1 MLLSP
6 PFREIRKAL
15 RILTI
20 WEMKHYVLSTLS
32 VLIGTLTALTQPD
45 YAAHLKSGTILPEAF
60 IPARDFGE
68 QAHAQAR
75 SGDYTVLLLQFET
88 LPSSYEQQAAILS
101 AGVLLDAY
109 IPDNTYLARVP
120 QGVDLEQLNVQA
132 FLPYLAEH
140 KLSAALTY
148 APATEAENG
157 VVTLRVYPYPLESE
171 QALYESLL
179 DEGYEDVQLAG
190 SGVQVSVTL
199 FGISALAAH
208 PFIMYMES
216 APTTPVPES
225 VPGRSHHRGNLLS
238 ITPGLGFDGTGVAI
252 AIADDGPINH
262 EDFRGRNTQYT
273 NANNGNHGDMVAG
286 IACGAGN
293 IDPQAMGAAPGAM
306 LHLYAIDGYPHVE
319 QAPEH
324 YTNHGTVVTIT
335 SYSEGSAGEYS
346 YSAYSLDGQAI
357 EHPQLIHVF
366 SAGNNA
372 ADPAHPLYGGLLGP
386 DGARHGNITG
396 GRKASKSAIAVGN
409 VYENDDIRFSSSRGP
424 AGDGRIKPDICAFGQ
439 GQLSTNTN
447 NTYQFGG
454 GTSAAAPGVGGGM
467 ATLVQLY
474 RSLHNG
480 NTPDGGL
487 LKAALLNSADD
498 LGRTGPD
505 YTFGW
510 GRMHLGSAAATLQNF
525 RHFAG
530 TVAHSGQQNH
540 TITIPP
546 NTKQV
551 RVMTYWTDVPGA
563 PMAGKALVNDLDT
576 RLITP
581 DNQTYLPWALS
592 AFPHADSLLKP
603 AWRGTD
609 RLNNMEQ
616 VVLDN
621 PVAGNYTLRVN
632 GHLVPQGPQQ
642 YHVVY
647 CFITKDVAITYP
659 VGGEG
664 FVPGET
670 QIIRWDATSAGQTG
684 SFSFSYSLDS
694 MATWTPVTISIP
706 ANVRHY
712 AWTVPNAVSGKV
724 FVRITRGSQSSVSP
738 APFTI
743 IGQPDFQIQYNSA
756 NSATVSWSPVPGATS
771 YVVHSLGNKYMVPVG
786 SSNSTSYNVPIGPWE
801 SNWYS
806 VSANN
811 NQGAAGRRA
820 YAKKYLHTPCDVWVN
835 LSLHF
840 DLYPGETRWEIVNN
854 SGMVIASGGPYTG
867 QTPNSTLNLQQCL
880 PSGCYELVVFD
891 SYGDGMCCNR
901 GNGFYQLTSATGEIL
916 ANGAQFNA
924 AQVSPFCVST
934 ASVPLSL
941 ELTGLQS
948 VQCKNGQDG
957 WISVQASGGTGNY
970 SYTWNTGTAGSTLSN
985 IPAGTYTVV
994 VSDGVTQAQ
1003 LSVMITEPVLT
1014 FGVTLSG
1021 TPAACNNDT
1030 PTGAISTT
1038 VSGGTAPYSYQW
1050 SNGATTATLTGIP
1063 PGVYSVTVTD
1073 NNGCLDFAS
1082 VSIQQSAAP
1091 VLNLTATHASC
1102 FGGQAGAITSTLSGG
1117 VAPYTYLWSNN
1128 ATSANITDLEP
1139 GTYSLTATDSN
1150 GCIATASTTVQ
1161 QGNALELQLFPEG
1174 VSCHG
1179 DNDGAIF
1186 TMVSGG
1192 MLPYSYAWSN
1202 GKTTGWIDDLVAGA
1216 YSLTVTD
1223 ANGCFVS
1230 QSAGVEQPQALSPTT
1245 LATPA
1250 TNGSNGNVYLE
1261 VTGGTAPY
1269 TYQWS
1274 NGATT
1279 QHLSG
1284 LPAGTYTVIIT
1295 DANGCLGFASATVAP
1310 GQAPGLSY
1318 CVARGSNTNFE
1329 WIQSVQIGNYLNE
1342 SGNDGGYGNFSTAAP
1357 VPLSPGATYA
1367 LTLTPG
1373 YQNNPFNESW
1383 RIWVDLNQDGDFLD
1397 AGELLFQPGL
1407 ANQPITASLMI
1418 PSNAPAG
1425 LTRMRIAMK
1434 YGSPASP
1441 CGIFAYGEVEDYSV
1455 FISSGG
1461 NLAAPENGIEAQI
1474 PALLSD
1480 PATMET
1486 SDLLPEPP
1494 HKEAADADFNL
1505 FPNPAINYVVCRF
1518 TGAQEGIGKLSIF
1531 DRVGRLIRTE
1541 IINLDAGEYSWEL
1554 SLDGLANGYYR
1565 IQIAHA
1571 TQTISKPLVVV
1582 GQ

>member
-1 MLLSP
+1 MKRYLLST
-6 PFREIRKAL
+6 F
-15 RILTI
+15 
-20 WEMKHYVLSTLS
+20 S
-32 VLIGTLTALTQPD
+32 VLTCTLTALTQPD
-45 YAAHLKSGTILPEAF
+45 DAAHLKSGTILPEVF
-60 IPARDFGE
+60 IPARDYGE
-68 QAHAQAR
+68 QAHAQTR
-75 SGDYTVLLLQFET
+75 SGNYTVLLLQFGT
-88 LPSSYEQQAAILS
+88 LPTSYEQQNSIS
-101 AGVLLDAY
+101 TAGVLLDAY
-109 IPDNTYLARVP
+109 IPENTYLARVP
-120 QGVDLEQLNVQA
+120 HGIDLEELGVQS
-132 FLPYLAEH
+132 FVPYLPEY

-157 VVTLRVYPYPLESE
+157 VLTLRVYPYPLESA

-179 DEGYEDVQLAG
+179 DEGYEEVQLAG
-190 SGVQVSVTL
+190 SGVQVSVPL
-199 FGISALAAH
+199 FGISTLSAH

-225 VPGRSHHRGNLLS
+225 VPGRSHHRGNFLS
-238 ITPGLGFDGTGVAI
+238 IAPGLGFDGTGVAI
-252 AIADDGPINH
+252 AIADDGPISH

-273 NANNGNHGDMVAG
+273 STNNGNHGDMVAG

-306 LHLYAIDGYPHVE
+306 LHLYAIDGYPHIE
-319 QAPEH
+319 QAPQH

-357 EHPQLIHVF
+357 EHPQMSHVF

-372 ADPAHPLYGGLLGP
+372 ADPAHPLYGSLFGP

-409 VYENDDIRFSSSRGP
+409 VYENDEIRFSSSRGP

-454 GTSAAAPGVGGGM
+454 GTSAAAPGVGGGV

-474 RSLHNG
+474 RSLNNG

-505 YTFGW
+505 YTYGW
-510 GRMHLGSAAATLQNF
+510 GRMHLGRAAAILQNSRYF
-525 RHFAG
+525 EG
-530 TVAHSGQQNH
+530 TVAHGGQQNH
-540 TITIPP
+540 TITIPA
-546 NTKQV
+546 NTKEV

-576 RLITP
+576 RIIAP
-581 DNQTYLPWALS
+581 GNQTFMPWALS

-621 PVAGNYTLRVN
+621 PAAGNYTLRVN
-632 GHLVPQGPQQ
+632 GHVVPQGPQH
-642 YHVVY
+642 YYVVY
-647 CFITKDVAITYP
+647 TFITKDVELTYP

-684 SFSFSYSLDS
+684 SFSLSYSLDS

-706 ANVRHY
+706 AHVRHY
-712 AWTVPNAVSGKV
+712 IWTVPNVVSGKV
-724 FVRITRGSQSSVSP
+724 FVRITRGTQSSVSP

-786 SSNSTSYNVPIGPWE
+786 SSNSTSYNVPIGPFE
-801 SNWYS
+801 SKWYS
-806 VSANN
+806 VSANPN
-811 NQGAAGRRA
+811 PGASGRRA
-820 YAKKYLHTPCDVWVN
+820 YAKKYLHTPCDVWVT

-854 SGMVIASGGPYTG
+854 AGIVIASGGPYIG

-901 GNGFYQLTSATGEIL
+901 GSGFYQLTSATGEIL

-924 AQVSPFCVST
+924 AQVTPFCVST

-948 VQCKNGQDG
+948 VRCKGGQDG

-985 IPAGTYTVV
+985 IPAGTYNVV
-994 VSDGVTQAQ
+994 VSDGITQAQ
-1003 LSVMITEPVLT
+1003 LSVMITEPIVS
-1014 FGVTLSG
+1014 FVVTLAS
-1021 TPAACNNDT
+1021 TSAACNNNT

-1050 SNGATTATLTGIP
+1050 NNGATTATLTGLL
-1063 PGVYSVTVTD
+1063 PGTYSVTVTD
-1073 NNGCLDFAS
+1073 NNGCMDFAS
-1082 VSIQQSAAP
+1082 ASIQQSSAP
-1091 VLNLTATHASC
+1091 LLNLTATHTNC
-1102 FGGQAGAITSTLSGG
+1102 FGGQAGAITSTISGG
-1117 VAPYTYLWSNN
+1117 LAPYTYLWSNN

-1161 QGNALELQLFPEG
+1161 QDNALELELFPEA
-1174 VSCHG
+1174 VSCYG
-1179 DNDGAIF
+1179 ENDGAIF

-1192 MLPYSYAWSN
+1192 TLPYSYTWSN

-1230 QSAGVEQPQALSPTT
+1230 QGTGVAQPQPVLPTT
-1245 LATPA
+1245 IATPA
-1250 TNGSNGNVYLE
+1250 TNGSNGNIYLE
-1261 VTGGTAPY
+1261 VSGGTAPY

-1279 QHLSG
+1279 QHLTG
-1284 LPAGTYTVIIT
+1284 LSVGTYTVIIT
-1295 DANGCLGFASATVAP
+1295 DVQGCISFASATVAP
-1310 GQAPGLSY
+1310 GQGPGLTY

-1329 WIQSVQIGNYLNE
+1329 WIESFQIGNYINN
-1342 SGNDGGYGNFSTAAP
+1342 SGNDGGYGNFSTVAP
-1357 VPLSPGATYA
+1357 IPLSTGATYA
-1367 LTLTPG
+1367 LSLTPG

-1383 RIWVDLNQDGDFLD
+1383 RIWLDLNQDGDFLD

-1407 ANQPITASLMI
+1407 TNQPINASLLI
-1418 PSNAPAG
+1418 PSNAAPG

-1441 CGIFAYGEVEDYSV
+1441 CGIFAYGEVEDYTV
-1455 FISSGG
+1455 LISSGG
-1461 NLAAPENGIEAQI
+1461 ENLMSTPENGIAAQSL
-1474 PALLSD
+1474 AQQSVL
-1480 PATMET
+1480 AV
-1486 SDLLPEPP
+1486 
-1494 HKEAADADFNL
+1494 DADPGSLSLELSRMEIANAGDDFSI
-1505 FPNPAINYVVCRF
+1505 FPNPASSYVICSYA
-1518 TGAQEGIGKLSIF
+1518 GDLEGNGKLSVF
-1531 DRVGRLIRTE
+1531 DHLGRLVKTQFV
-1541 IINLDAGEYSWEL
+1541 NLSAGEGGWEL
-1554 SLDGLANGYYR
+1554 SLDRLANGCYR
-1565 IQIAHA
+1565 IQLAHA
-1571 TQTISKPLVVV
+1571 TQTISKALVVV